1 MISSRCPEPR
11 ARRLATAATLC
22 SLLAVA
28 ASGCVAD
35 PAAESGFGG
44 VSTQRI
50 RMGHWNIKELGT
62 AKILDP
68 DSTQLPAMAEILAR
82 FHPDILSVNELQFDI
97 ENVPEEGL
105 PGAPA
110 GTQPGNACEG
120 RNARRL
126 ADRLHELQP
135 DLLEYDYSLVA
146 MGNSGVPFETTEDVA
161 DNFKVRPD
169 EFLGRYSI
177 GLLSRYPILHDQV
190 RVLHDLA
197 WSDLPGNRI
206 QRIHDELGIDVP
218 VGYPLFEK
226 AIVVVPVDVEGM
238 VFHVILLHPMTSGFS
253 PMNPHRNHD
262 ELRALTLWLD
272 GELSAPGW
280 EPLPADA
287 RFVIVGDLNVDP
299 EDGEGDRDSIAQV
312 LADPRVV
319 AHFPEGEG
327 STRGTNPRRNSFL
340 SGCGREDGQMPWN
353 PTSKMQMQLDYMLPS
368 TTVGAPAAS
377 GINWPTYPSEDWNLA
392 CRASD
397 HRFVWEDLDLHA
409 E

>member
-1 MISSRCPEPR
+1 MISNLPARVR
-11 ARRLATAATLC
+11 ARGLASAATVW
-22 SLLAVA
+22 SILAVA
-28 ASGCVAD
+28 GVGCVAD
-35 PAAESGFGG
+35 PGSETDLGR
-44 VSTQRI
+44 VENQRI

-68 DSTQLPAMAEILAR
+68 DAPQLPAMAEILAR
-82 FHPDILSVNELQFDI
+82 FRPDILSVNELQFDI

-110 GTQPGNACEG
+110 GTQPGDSCQG

-135 DLLEYDYSLVA
+135 DLVYDYAVVA
-146 MGNSGVPFETTEDVA
+146 MGNSGVPFETDHEVA
-161 DNFKVRPD
+161 EEFHVRPD
-169 EFLGRYSI
+169 EYLGRYSL
-177 GLLSRYPILHDQV
+177 GLLSRYPILHDQI
-190 RVLHDLA
+190 RVLSDLA
-197 WSDLPGNRI
+197 WHDLPGNRI
-206 QRIHDELGIDVP
+206 DRIREELGIEVP
-218 VGYPLFEK
+218 EGYWLFEK
-226 AIVVVPVDVEGM
+226 AIVVVPIDVNGI
-238 VFHVILLHPMTSGFS
+238 VFHVVLLHPMTSGFS

-262 ELRALTLWLD
+262 ELRALTLWLN

-287 RFVIVGDLNVDP
+287 RFVLVGDFNVDP
-299 EDGEGDRDSIAQV
+299 DDGASDPEALPQV
-312 LADPRVV
+312 LASPRVV

-327 STRGTNPRRNSFL
+327 GTKGQNPRRNSFL

-353 PTSKMQMQLDYMLPS
+353 PGNKMQMQLDYMLPS

-377 GINWPTYPSEDWNLA
+377 GLFFPPIGSADFELA

-397 HRFVWEDLDLHA
+397 HRFMWEDLDLH
-409 E
+409 